1 MYVFRAENPGD
12 YSSGY
17 FRLVMNG
24 PGVNTTEGITLVE
37 QSVTV
42 GGDVV
47 IEAGDFLFA
56 QSGNIQKNDIYWY
69 DTSVDNSI
77 LLIDGDDI
85 NISGG
90 AGGKRSSDSNWSK
103 PVPP

>member
-1 MYVFRAENPGD
+1 MPAGWTNSIAVTAGDVYVFRAETPGD

-24 PGVNTTEGITLVE
+24 PGANTTEGITLVE

-47 IEAGDFLFA
+47 LEAGDFLFA
-56 QSGNIQKNDIYWY
+56 QSGNIQENRHLL
-69 DTSVDNSI
+69 VRHQCDNSI
-77 LLIDGDDI
+77 LY
-85 NISGG
+85 
-90 AGGKRSSDSNWSK
+90 
-103 PVPP
+103 